1 MGRTQPEFT
10 IDLAMILERV
20 EMVDPISYARTRNFI
35 DGDVTYLSPYISR
48 GVISTKYVLER
59 TLARGFD
66 PRKIEKFIQE
76 LAWREF
82 YQRTWQVKEE
92 MIDRDLRQP
101 QEGVANLQIAASI
114 VNAETG
120 IEAVDSAIEGLYK
133 TGYVHN
139 HIRMYIAAIAC
150 NIGRSHWR
158 APARWMYYHLIDG
171 DWASNAISWQWVAG
185 TASSKKYF
193 ANQENINRY
202 CHTRQ
207 TGTFLD
213 VDYADLESM
222 KIPAPL
228 SETISPVLTTKLPG
242 TNPLE
247 VDKTLP
253 TLIYNSYNLDP
264 NWNADLTANRILL
277 LEPSHF
283 HRYPVSAKVL
293 EFILAVAKNIVG
305 IQIFVGEFADLA
317 TNYELAD
324 VRYKEHPLNCH
335 YVGKQESR
343 DWMFD
348 VRGYFSSFFSF
359 WKKCERQLN

>member
-10 IDLAMILERV
+10 TDLATVLERV
-20 EMVDPISYARTRNFI
+20 ETVDPIRYARTRNFI

-48 GVISTKYVLER
+48 GVISTKYVLKR
-59 TLARGFD
+59 TLARGFE
-66 PRKIEKFIQE
+66 PRKVEKFIQE

-101 QEGVANLQIAASI
+101 QEGVANSQIASSI
-114 VNAETG
+114 VNAVTG
-120 IEAVDSAIEGLYK
+120 IEAVDSAIKEFYE
-133 TGYVHN
+133 TGYLHN
-139 HIRMYIAAIAC
+139 HVRMYTAAIAC

-158 APARWMYYHLIDG
+158 TPARWMYYHLLDG

-213 VDYADLESM
+213 VDYADFDSM
-222 KIPAPL
+222 NIPAEL
-228 SETISPVLTTKLPG
+228 SETTSPVMTTYLPE
-242 TNPLE
+242 TKQLE
-247 VDKTLP
+247 IDKSIP

-264 NWNADLTANRILL
+264 NWNADLTANRVLL

-283 HRYPVSAKVL
+283 LRYPVSSKVMD
-293 EFILAVAKNIVG
+293 FILAVAQNVEG
-305 IQIFVGEFADLA
+305 IQMFVGEFGDLLRNYGPADI
-317 TNYELAD
+317 
-324 VRYKEHPLNCH
+324 RYKEHPLNGH
-335 YVGKQESR
+335 YVGTEESR